1 MKRLALGLLAVLLF
15 ASISFAQQ
23 SAADEPASKEDI
35 QRYLDAVH
43 SREMMQNMLS
53 AMTKQ
58 MHQMTHDQVL
68 KEKNLP
74 PDFEARLDKMT
85 DDLFKDFPYEAI
97 RQAMVPV
104 YQKHFTKGEI
114 DALVAFYTTPTGQKI
129 LKEMPQ
135 VVAESLQA
143 SSGIV
148 QKMMADAQSRLRSE
162 IAQARK
168 QNDENPKNEAQPVS
182 N

>member
-1 MKRLALGLLAVLLF
+1 MKRAALCLLACLML
-15 ASISFAQQ
+15 ASFSFAQN
-23 SAADEPASKEDI
+23 AADEPASKEDV

-43 SREMMQNMLS
+43 SRDMMKSMLA

-58 MHQMTHDQVL
+58 MHQMVHEQVL

-74 PDFEARLDKMT
+74 PDFEARADKLM
-85 DDLFKDFPYEAI
+85 DDLFTDFPYDEFV
-97 RQAMVPV
+97 QAALPV

-114 DALVAFYTTPTGQKI
+114 DSLVAFYTAPTGQKI
-129 LKEMPQ
+129 LKEMPA
-135 VVAESLQA
+135 VTAETMQA
-143 SSGIV
+143 SSGIIR
-148 QKMMADAQSRLRSE
+148 KMMADAQTRLQSE

-168 QNDENPKNEAQPVS
+168 GTDESPTKESHPIS